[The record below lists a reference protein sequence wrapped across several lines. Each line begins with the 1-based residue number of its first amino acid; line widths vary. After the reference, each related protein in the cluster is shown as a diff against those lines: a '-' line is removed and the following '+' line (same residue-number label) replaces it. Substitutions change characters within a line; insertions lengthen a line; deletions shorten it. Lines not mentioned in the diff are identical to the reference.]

1 MIDDKLEWKAELLI
15 SSLLRIGVATSAAL
29 AVIGMLLVF
38 RQGSL
43 VHSSHTELLTLTNAG
58 AAYPHSLGAVFRS
71 ALHGEGEGIAM
82 LGLLLL
88 IATPV
93 ARVTVSIGI
102 FVRERDP
109 RFVAITATVLLLL
122 IVSFFLGAAG
132 G

>member
-1 MIDDKLEWKAELLI
+1 MDDKFEWRAELLI

-38 RQGSL
+38 RQDSL
-43 VHSSHTELLTLTNAG
+43 VHSTHTELLTLTNAS

-93 ARVTVSIGI
+93 ARVMVSVGI
-102 FVRERDP
+102 FLRERDP